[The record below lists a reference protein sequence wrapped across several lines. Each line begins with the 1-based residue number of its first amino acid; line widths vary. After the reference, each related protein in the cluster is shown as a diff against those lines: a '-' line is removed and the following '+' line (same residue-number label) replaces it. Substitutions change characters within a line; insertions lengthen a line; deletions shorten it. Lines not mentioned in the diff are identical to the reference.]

1 MPYKSRNWEKMRI
14 AKSPG
19 CKREM
24 QVLESE
30 DFKNCVLPP
39 KWAITDEI
47 VEAASYGPPR
57 VGSIIIYAKEP
68 IAGFE
73 ARKRAWEENLRV
85 LWAATGYALR
95 PEPHI
100 ASRGELKRNQAWDAY
115 IGAYNAATAAH
126 KYAGKAYI
134 VLSWDADIL
143 DIGKDPEVIAQL
155 LDPNPAAD
163 RVRLARI

>member
-1 MPYKSRNWEKMRI
+1 MRI

-19 CKREM
+19 CKREIK
-24 QVLESE
+24 VLESS

-39 KWAITDEI
+39 KWAITDETMK
-47 VEAASYGPPR
+47 AAAYCPPR

-73 ARKRAWEENLRV
+73 ARKKAWDKKLKE
-85 LWAATGYALR
+85 LWEATGYALR

-100 ASRGELKRNQAWDAY
+100 ASKGELERNQAWDAY

-143 DIGKDPEVIAQL
+143 DIGKDPQVIAQL
-155 LDPNPAAD
+155 LDPDSMTD
-163 RVRLARI
+163 RVRLASI